1 MKIGVGLS
9 RNAPDDW
16 ASAVHFAVEAERLG
30 VDSIWS
36 AETWGFDGATPLAYV
51 ASHTSRVT
59 LGTSIL
65 QIGARSPALT
75 AMTALSMASMTGD
88 RFVLGLGVTNPQVLE
103 GWHGTSFDHPLTR
116 TRELIDIVRLVTAR
130 ERLEYHGRIH
140 DVPANGART
149 MRAAV
154 PGRHVPIYIA
164 SVGPQT
170 LRLTG
175 AVAEGWIGNCF
186 LPERAHFYLDH
197 LRAGAESAG
206 RTLEDL
212 ELQVPVT
219 LEFGDDLEE
228 LITRHAR
235 GYAFTFGAM
244 GAAQGNFY
252 VEAYARQGFEEV
264 REVER
269 LWLAGKRDEAERAV
283 PIEIGEKTN
292 LLGTPETVKARLRA
306 YRDAGIT
313 SLRVG
318 LRGED
323 VDERLAHLAR
333 LMQLVREVD
342 GEPAE
347 LAGPAPR

>member
-16 ASAVHFAVEAERLG
+16 PSAIHFAVEAERLG

-51 ASHTSRVT
+51 ASHTSQVR

-75 AMTALSMASMTGD
+75 AMTALAMASMTGD

-116 TRELIDIVRLVTAR
+116 TRELIEIVRLITAR

-140 DVPANGART
+140 DLPANGART

-164 SVGPQT
+164 SVGPQM

-235 GYAFTFGAM
+235 ATRSRSGRWVRRRATSTSRRTHARDSRRCARSNGCGWPAD
-244 GAAQGNFY
+244 ATRPNAQSRSRS
-252 VEAYARQGFEEV
+252 AR
-264 REVER
+264 RR
-269 LWLAGKRDEAERAV
+269 TCSAPRRRSRRACA
-283 PIEIGEKTN
+283 PT
-292 LLGTPETVKARLRA
+292 GTPGSPRYGWASEAKTSM
-306 YRDAGIT
+306 RDWAT
-313 SLRVG
+313 S
-318 LRGED
+318 RG
-323 VDERLAHLAR
+323 
-333 LMQLVREVD
+333 
-342 GEPAE
+342 
-347 LAGPAPR
+347 